1 MPIDVSSGLAYIVI
15 GTTITITGLGTYN
28 LIATAGVLTIPD
40 TIVGYPVVAIGVSA
54 FEGPRTDILRVEFP
68 NTLTSIAI
76 LAFKNCNALT
86 RVVFSNT
93 ILATINDKAFELC
106 PITSLLFPSTLTYI
120 GVGVFNLCTSLTSVI
135 LSNTSLTFIGNG
147 AFAYCPFTSV
157 TLPNTLISIDNFAFF
172 NGQFTS
178 ITLPKNLLSIGG
190 ASFQD
195 CIYLNTITLPKMF
208 VYIGS
213 EAFRN
218 CTSLIS
224 INIPASLIH
233 IDQLVFKNC
242 VSLTD
247 INLAHSNVALV
258 GWEAFSNCPI
268 TEMIFPSTLRKLGV
282 RIGPGPSGR
291 VFNGC
296 TALNL
301 VTFTGTLD
309 LSDATYSFDVDT
321 FLGAPVSCLITT
333 TTDVTLWPNY
343 NAGLGG
349 STYFTGRLVV
359 QGAPPPPIAPTPQ
372 SFSVTSTVSN
382 LVAIPIAGAILK
394 WYSTA
399 SGGTPLASSAIVRT
413 AYYYVSQT
421 LNGVESERA
430 FVSVVNSCNAP
441 ISKNITYGQTGNLP
455 ASCGSG
461 VLQNPNAQLTGKLR
475 SRLLTTVVTYS
486 DAILK
491 GQIRF
496 PSNTAY
502 LQFKKG
508 QLLAAGTKSVRPE
521 QSILITSLQQ
531 FGCCQ
536 KATTVDKGGLSKY
549 VPYTQP

>member
-1 MPIDVSSGLAYIVI
+1 MPIDVSSGLAYTVI

-54 FEGPRTDILRVEFP
+54 FEGPRTDILRVGFP
-68 NTLTSIAI
+68 NTLTSVANF
-76 LAFKNCNALT
+76 AFKNCNALT

-93 ILATINDKAFELC
+93 IIATIGDEAFEFC
-106 PITSLLFPSTLTYI
+106 PITSLLFPSTLTI
-120 GVGVFNLCTSLTSVI
+120 IAGAAFNLCTSLTSVI

-147 AFAYCPFTSV
+147 AFAYCPFTSI
-157 TLPNTLISIDNFAFF
+157 TLPNTLISIDNYAFF

-190 ASFQD
+190 ASFQN
-195 CIYLNTITLPKMF
+195 CIYLKTITLPKMF
-208 VYIGS
+208 LYIGS
-213 EAFRN
+213 ESFRD
-218 CTSLIS
+218 CTALIS
-224 INIPASLIH
+224 INVPTSLIY
-233 IDQLVFKNC
+233 IDQLAFKNC

-247 INLAHSNVALV
+247 INLAQSNVSFV
-258 GWEAFSNCPI
+258 GWESFSNSSI
-268 TEMIFPSTLRKLGV
+268 TEMIFPSTLTVLGA
-282 RIGPGPSGR
+282 RIGFGITGR
-291 VFNGC
+291 VFDGC
-296 TALNL
+296 TALGL
-301 VTFTGTLD
+301 VTFTGTWYP
-309 LSDATYSFDVDT
+309 AFDVNA
-321 FLGAPVSCLITT
+321 FLGAPVSCVINTT
-333 TTDVTLWPNY
+333 SDVTLWPNY

-359 QGAPPPPIAPTPQ
+359 QGAPPPPIAPSPQ
-372 SFSVTSTVSN
+372 TFSVTSTVAN
-382 LVAIPIAGAILK
+382 LVAIPVANATLK

-399 SGGTPLASSAIVRT
+399 TGGTPLASSAVIRT

-430 FVSVVNSCNAP
+430 LVVSVNTCNAI
-441 ISKNITYGQTGNLP
+441 ISNNITYDQTGNLP

-521 QSILITSLQQ
+521 QSILITSLRQ

-536 KATTVDKGGLSKY
+536 KANTVKTGLSKY